1 MIRFIWAYLLYT
13 WGGLHRYFGNQ
24 NSMRGEHETAVSYF
38 TRALQ
43 TDPTFRQAR
52 LARGVLL
59 GRELARFEEALADF
73 DALLA
78 ADPHDAPALLN
89 RALVLQQNGRF
100 RPALTNLETYL
111 SLPHTDPN
119 REEAQRIA
127 QLLRELI
134 AEENA

>member
-24 NSMRGEHETAVSYF
+24 NLMRSEHETAVSYF

-59 GRELARFEEALADF
+59 WRELGRFDEAMTDF

-78 ADPHDAPALLN
+78 NNPHDAPALLN
-89 RALVLQQNGRF
+89 RALVRQQNGRF
-100 RPALTNLETYL
+100 RLALTDLETYL
-111 SLPHTDPN
+111 SLSHDDPHRT
-119 REEAQRIA
+119 EAQRIA
-127 QLLRELI
+127 NLLRELI
-134 AEENA
+134 ADEDS